1 MIFEQLGVLIHFH
14 IAMNTITR
22 IFTLFLA
29 FHILNF
35 SLDIPSY
42 DLSSSDSKIDAHGN
56 PIDFECN
63 DEIESILE
71 LVIETALEQDDFFPD
86 TEEADSQTESF
97 LKKVDWITHSF
108 WLKFSFIEN
117 IYTCSEFVTYT
128 VQFQNLSQDI
138 SSPPPK
144 I

>member
-1 MIFEQLGVLIHFH
+1 M
-14 IAMNTITR
+14 ANTIFFLVMSPSIR
-22 IFTLFLA
+22 IITFFLA

-42 DLSSSDSKIDAHGN
+42 NLPANLIKTEKHTNHSV
-56 PIDFECN
+56 FEE

-71 LVIETALEQDDFFPD
+71 LVIETALEENDFFPD
-86 TEEADSQTESF
+86 TEEADSQSDSF

-108 WLKFSFIEN
+108 LLKFSFFEN
-117 IYTCSEFVTYT
+117 IYSSSDFVTYT
-128 VQFQNLSQDI
+128 LQIEDLSQDI

-144 I
+144 V